1 MNNRIK
7 QLREIECLTQQKFA
21 DRLHIKRGAV
31 ANYEIGR
38 NTPSDSVIALICREF
53 DVNETWLRTGEGDM
67 FIPKDL
73 DDEIAEFMGTVLRE
87 DIRTSA
93 RKRVIDAVRRIPPDM
108 WSAIADIL
116 EQQNNEYGP
125 LLPPNDKEG

>member
-1 MNNRIK
+1 MVYLQKKN
-7 QLREIECLTQQKFA
+7 LGTSCLE
-21 DRLHIKRGAV
+21 V
-31 ANYEIGR
+31 
-38 NTPSDSVIALICREF
+38 
-53 DVNETWLRTGEGDM
+53 

-87 DIRTSA
+87 DIRTSV

-116 EQQNNEYGP
+116 EQQNDEYGP
-125 LLPPNDKEG
+125 LLPPNDEEG